1 VRSFWAPFS
10 LLCALA
16 LAGCSGMPAFTTNNQ
31 AGATPGAAIRGV
43 VHGGQSPIV
52 GAHVYLYAVNN
63 TGYAGPGIAAST
75 SNQAVSLL
83 NSNVLNQT
91 PAGGQDGNGNWY
103 ATTDSNGDFTIT
115 GDYTCPTATPDTYL
129 LASGGSPGGMG
140 SSNSAIVLYAGVTE
154 KCTDSGY
161 SSIYAVVN
169 EVSTVAAAFAG
180 AGFATD
186 PYHVSTSSTALAER
200 GVEDAYAG
208 LVNLETLG
216 TGVAVSTTYDG
227 NGTAPQAEINTLAN
241 ILAACVNSTSSSSTQ
256 CGELFNDA
264 PNGLSIPTD
273 TGTAMLNIAH
283 NPGANISGPTGLYS
297 LSTANPPFGPALTT
311 MPNDFTVAISYTGG
325 GLNGPYAV
333 AVDASDNIL
342 VTNYGTNP
350 GSISAFDPLGVP
362 VTASGVS
369 GNGIASANG
378 IAIDGNGYIW
388 VASTSP
394 DTLSSFD
401 SSGTAVT
408 STTTDLNDVRGIAVD
423 GSNNVWVTNSGNNS
437 VTEFSSSSGTP
448 STVTGDP
455 FGTSVLDDPFGVAI
469 DIHGNAW
476 VTDRAGTWNVV
487 KFSSSGSASSPYTG
501 GGLGQ
506 PVFISFDPSGD
517 AWITDIDNANDP
529 NSAALSEFNSSGTAI
544 TTTDGDYGGGLYGP
558 WGTAIDSNG
567 NVFVADLDDSIS
579 EFNSSGTAVSPASGY
594 LSTSLKSPYFLAI
607 DGSGNLWVPN
617 YGNGTGNSITEFVG
631 IAAPV
636 VTPVA
641 ANLQSPYAANNSAVN
656 RP

>member
-1 VRSFWAPFS
+1 
-10 LLCALA
+10 
-16 LAGCSGMPAFTTNNQ
+16 MPVATTTSQ
-31 AGATPGAAIRGV
+31 TGTTAGAAIKGV

-75 SNQAVSLL
+75 TNQSVSLL
-83 NSNVLNQT
+83 NSNVMNQT
-91 PAGGQDGNGNWY
+91 PPGGQDGSGNWY
-103 ATTDSNGDFTIT
+103 ATTDSNGNFTIS
-115 GDYTCPTATPDTYL
+115 GDYTCPAATPDTYL
-129 LASGGSPGGMG
+129 LATGGSPGGTG
-140 SSNSAIVLYAGVTE
+140 SSDSAIVLYAGVTDR
-154 KCTDSGY
+154 CTDAGY

-169 EVSTVAAAFAG
+169 EVSTVAAAYAG

-186 PYHVSTSSTALAER
+186 PYHVSTSSTALAAR
-200 GVEDAYAG
+200 AVDDAYGG

-216 TGVAVSTTYDG
+216 TGVAVSTTYGG
-227 NGTAPQAEINTLAN
+227 NGIAPQAEINTLAN
-241 ILAACVNSTSSSSTQ
+241 ILAACVNSTGSSSTQ
-256 CGELFNDA
+256 CTTLFDDA
-264 PNGLSIPTD
+264 PNGATMPTD
-273 TGTAMLNIAH
+273 TGTAILNIAH

-297 LSTANPPFGPALTT
+297 LSTANPPFGPALTSI
-311 MPNDFTVAISYTGG
+311 PNDFTVAISYTGG

-333 AVDASDNIL
+333 AVDASDDIL

-350 GSISAFDPLGVP
+350 GSISAFNPLGVP
-362 VTASGVS
+362 VSSTAVS
-369 GNGIASANG
+369 GNGIAAANG

-388 VASTSP
+388 VASTEP
-394 DTLSSFD
+394 DALSSFD
-401 SSGTAVT
+401 STGTAVANV
-408 STTTDLNDVRGIAVD
+408 TTDLNAVRGIAVD

-437 VTEFSSSSGTP
+437 VTEFSNSSGTP

-476 VTDRAGTWNVV
+476 VTNRAGTWDLV

-506 PVFISFDPSGD
+506 PVFISFDPSGN
-517 AWITDIDNANDP
+517 AWVTDIYNTNDP
-529 NSAALSEFNSSGTAI
+529 NDAALSVFNSSGSAVTGV
-544 TTTDGDYGGGLYGP
+544 DGYYGSGLYGP

-567 NVFVADLDDSIS
+567 NVFVADLDDNIS
-579 EFNSSGTAVSPASGY
+579 EFNSFGTAVSPASGY
-594 LSTSLKSPYFLAI
+594 LSSSLKSPYFLAI

-617 YGNGTGNSITEFVG
+617 YGNGAGNSITEFVG

-636 VTPVA
+636 VTPIA
-641 ANLQSPYAANNSAVN
+641 ANLQSPYATNDSAVN